1 MADVLSTGLSSLR
14 SLQRALD
21 TTSHNIANVSTE
33 GYTRQRVEFQAR
45 TPQSSGGGWIGTGVQ
60 TSTVRRVYDQF
71 LAQQTRSSG
80 TNLARLDAFAS
91 QAARIDN
98 LLGDS
103 ANGLSSSLQKFTD
116 AINEVSTTPAS
127 IPARQVLLAEGRALA
142 ERLKSYDTRM
152 RDMSSEL
159 NGRLSVEAQE
169 ISTLAQGVAKL
180 NADIGVAV
188 QQSGQPPN
196 DLLDQRD
203 ALINQLSGKIGLTTV
218 AADDSTINVFIGNGQ
233 PLVLGNQA
241 QQIITTVDP
250 LDPERTL
257 LSMRTGAGTVD
268 LSRVVSGG
276 TLGGLLD
283 WRSQMLDPARN
294 ELGRIGVAIAG
305 QVNAQHREGMDLTGA
320 MGGDF
325 FNIGAATATAA
336 TANTGTAAVTITRT
350 NLGALTA
357 SDYVLSR
364 TATGYT
370 LSRQDTGASVSF
382 TGTGTTVDPIV
393 ADGMSIVVG
402 AGIATGDQFTIR
414 PTRNALQ
421 GMSVAV
427 TDASRIAVAAPVRA
441 SAAST
446 NSGTGKVTTGEVLD
460 PTNAALLS
468 NVNID
473 FTSATTYS
481 VNGAGSFT
489 YTPGSNIDV
498 NGWRVQISGAPAA
511 GDRFTV
517 TNNAGATGDN
527 RNALALA
534 DSLRTPVLSGGTTS
548 AYAAIEKL
556 TTDVAMSTQTAQV
569 NRDAEA
575 TIHDADVA
583 AQDAVSGVNLD
594 EEAANLLRYQQAY
607 AAAAQIISVANEMF
621 DTLLNAV
628 RR

>member
-45 TPQSSGGGWIGTGVQ
+45 PPEMLGGGWVGTGVQ

-71 LAQQTRSSG
+71 LAQQGRSSG

-103 ANGLSSSLQKFTD
+103 ANGLSNSLQSFTD
-116 AINEVSTTPAS
+116 AINEVSATPSS
-127 IPARQVLLAEGRALA
+127 IPARQALIAEGRALA
-142 ERLKSYDTRM
+142 ERLKTYDSRM
-152 RDMSSEL
+152 RDMSAEV

-169 ISTLAQGVAKL
+169 ITTLAQGIAKL
-180 NADIGVAV
+180 NGDINVAV

-196 DLLDQRD
+196 DLLDKRD
-203 ALINQLSGKIGLTTV
+203 ALINELSGKV
-218 AADDSTINVFIGNGQ
+218 AVSVVAEGDASLNVFIGNGQ

-241 QQIITTVDP
+241 SQVTTTVDP

-268 LSRVVSGG
+268 LSRVISGG

-283 WRSQMLDPARN
+283 WRSQMLEPARN

-305 QVNAQHREGMDLTGA
+305 QVNAQHRAGMDLTGA
-320 MGGDF
+320 MGGNF
-325 FNIGAATATAA
+325 FNIGAATATPA
-336 TANTGTAAVTITRT
+336 TANAGTAAVTVTRT
-350 NLGALTA
+350 NLGALTPN
-357 SDYVLSR
+357 DLVLSR

-370 LSRQDTGASVSF
+370 LRRQDTGAAVAF
-382 TGTGTTVDPIV
+382 TGAGTVADPIV
-393 ADGMSIVVG
+393 ADGLSIVVG
-402 AGIATGDQFTIR
+402 AGIATGDQHTIR
-414 PTRNALQ
+414 PT
-421 GMSVAV
+421 
-427 TDASRIAVAAPVRA
+427 
-441 SAAST
+441 
-446 NSGTGKVTTGEVLD
+446 
-460 PTNAALLS
+460 
-468 NVNID
+468 
-473 FTSATTYS
+473 
-481 VNGAGSFT
+481 
-489 YTPGSNIDV
+489 
-498 NGWRVQISGAPAA
+498 
-511 GDRFTV
+511 
-517 TNNAGATGDN
+517 

-534 DSLRTPVLSGGTTS
+534 DSLRTPVLNGGTTS
-548 AYAAIEKL
+548 AFAAIEKL

-569 NRDAEA
+569 NRDAETA
-575 TIHDADVA
+575 IHDADVA

-607 AAAAQIISVANEMF
+607 AAAAQIISVANDMF
-621 DTLLNAV
+621 NTLLNAV

>member
-33 GYTRQRVEFQAR
+33 GYTRQRVEFQTR
-45 TPQSSGGGWIGTGVQ
+45 RPEMFGGGWVGTGVQ

-71 LAQQTRSSG
+71 LAQQGRSSG

-103 ANGLSSSLQKFTD
+103 ANGLSSSLQSFTD
-116 AINEVSTTPAS
+116 AINEVSATPSS
-127 IPARQVLLAEGRALA
+127 IPARQVLIAEGRALA
-142 ERLKSYDTRM
+142 ERLKTYDTRM
-152 RDMSSEL
+152 RDMSAEV

-169 ISTLAQGVAKL
+169 ITTLAQGIAKL
-180 NADIGVAV
+180 NGDINVAV

-196 DLLDQRD
+196 DLLDKRD
-203 ALINQLSGKIGLTTV
+203 ALINELSGKV
-218 AADDSTINVFIGNGQ
+218 AVSVVAEGDASLNVFIGNGQ

-241 QQIITTVDP
+241 SQVTTTVDP

-268 LSRVVSGG
+268 LSRVISGG

-283 WRSQMLDPARN
+283 WRSQMLEPARN

-305 QVNAQHREGMDLTGA
+305 QVNAQHRAGMDLTGA
-320 MGGDF
+320 MGGNF
-325 FNIGAATATAA
+325 FNIGAATATPA
-336 TANTGTAAVTITRT
+336 TANAGTAAVTVTRT
-350 NLGALTA
+350 NLGALTPN
-357 SDYVLSR
+357 DLVLSR

-370 LSRQDTGASVSF
+370 LRRQDTGAAVAF
-382 TGTGTTVDPIV
+382 TGAGTVADPIV
-393 ADGMSIVVG
+393 ADGLSIVVG
-402 AGIATGDQFTIR
+402 AGIATGDQYTIR
-414 PTRNALQ
+414 PTRNALK

-427 TDASRIAVAAPVRA
+427 TDASRVAAAAPIRA
-441 SAAST
+441 SAVST
-446 NSGTGKVTTGEVLD
+446 NSGTGMVTTGEVLD

-468 NVNID
+468 TVNID
-473 FTSATTYS
+473 FTSATTYT

-489 YTPGSNIDV
+489 YTPGSDIDV
-498 NGWRVQISGAPAA
+498 NGWRVQISGAPAV

-534 DSLRTPVLSGGTTS
+534 DSLRAPVLNGGTTS
-548 AYAAIEKL
+548 AFAAIEKL

-569 NRDAEA
+569 NRDAETA
-575 TIHDADVA
+575 IHDADVA
-583 AQDAVSGVNLD
+583 AQDAISGVNLD

-607 AAAAQIISVANEMF
+607 AAAAQIISVANDMF
-621 DTLLNAV
+621 NTLLNAV

>member
-1 MADVLSTGLSSLR
+1 
-14 SLQRALD
+14 
-21 TTSHNIANVSTE
+21 
-33 GYTRQRVEFQAR
+33 
-45 TPQSSGGGWIGTGVQ
+45 
-60 TSTVRRVYDQF
+60 VYDQF

-91 QAARIDN
+91 QAERIDN

-116 AINEVSTTPAS
+116 ALNEVSTTPAS
-127 IPARQVLLAEGRALA
+127 IPARQVLIAEGRALA
-142 ERLKSYDTRM
+142 DRLKSYDSRL
-152 RDMSSEL
+152 RDMSADV
-159 NGRLSVEAQE
+159 NNRLSVEAQE
-169 ISTLAQGVAKL
+169 ITTLASGIAKL
-180 NADIGVAV
+180 NGDISVAV

-203 ALINQLSGKIGLTTV
+203 ALINELSGKV
-218 AADDSTINVFIGNGQ
+218 AVSIVADGDSSLNVFIGNGQ

-241 QQIITTVDP
+241 TQITTTVDP

-257 LSMRTGAGTVD
+257 LSMRTGTATVD
-268 LSRVVSGG
+268 LTRVVSGG

-294 ELGRIGVAIAG
+294 ELGRIGVAITT

-320 MGGDF
+320 LGGNF
-325 FNIGAATATAA
+325 FNIGAATATPA
-336 TANTGTAAVTITRT
+336 TVNTGTAAITVTRT

-357 SDYVLSR
+357 NDYVLGR

-370 LSRQDTGASVSF
+370 LRRQDTGAAVSF
-382 TGTGTTVDPIV
+382 TGTGTVADPIL
-393 ADGMSIVVG
+393 ADGLSIVVG
-402 AGIATGDQFTIR
+402 AGIATGDQYTIR
-414 PTRNALQ
+414 PTRDALA
-421 GMSVAV
+421 GMSVAI
-427 TDASRIAVAAPVRA
+427 TDASRVAAAAPIRTAV
-441 SAAST
+441 AST
-446 NSGTGKVTTGEVLD
+446 NTGTGTVTSGEVLD

-468 NVNID
+468 TVNID
-473 FTSATTYS
+473 FTSATTYT

-489 YTPGSNIDV
+489 YTPGSAIDI
-498 NGWRVQISGAPAA
+498 NGWRVQVNGAPAV

-517 TNNAGATGDN
+517 RSNAGATGDN
-527 RNALALA
+527 RNAFALA
-534 DSLRTPVLSGGTTS
+534 DALKANVLDGGTKS
-548 AYAAIEKL
+548 ASGNVEKL
-556 TTDVAMSTQTAQV
+556 IADVALSTRTAQV

-575 TIHDADVA
+575 VIHDSDLA
-583 AQDAVSGVNLD
+583 AQDSVSGVNLD
-594 EEAANLLRYQQAY
+594 EEAANMLRYQQAY

>member
-33 GYTRQRVEFQAR
+33 GYTRQRVEFQTR
-45 TPQSSGGGWIGTGVQ
+45 RPESYGGGWIGTGVQ
-60 TSTVRRVYDQF
+60 AATVRRVYDQF

-103 ANGLSSSLQKFTD
+103 ANGLSSSLQNFTN

-127 IPARQVLLAEGRALA
+127 VPARQVLIAEGRALA
-142 ERLKSYDTRM
+142 ERLKTYDARM
-152 RDMSSEL
+152 RDMSAEV
-159 NGRLSVEAQE
+159 NGRLSAEAQE
-169 ISTLAQGVAKL
+169 ITTLAQGIAKL
-180 NADIGVAV
+180 NGDIQVAV

-203 ALINQLSGKIGLTTV
+203 ALINELSGKVAVSVVAEGDAGL
-218 AADDSTINVFIGNGQ
+218 NVFIGNGQ
-233 PLVLGNQA
+233 PLVLGNVASQV
-241 QQIITTVDP
+241 TTMVDA

-257 LSMRTGAGTVD
+257 LSMRTGAGMVD

-283 WRSQMLDPARN
+283 WRSQMLEPARN
-294 ELGRIGVAIAG
+294 ELGRIGVAIAT

-320 MGGDF
+320 MGGNF
-325 FNIGAATATAA
+325 FNIGAATANGA
-336 TANTGTAAVTITRT
+336 TANTGTATVAVTRT
-350 NLGALTA
+350 NLGTLQAN
-357 SDYVLSR
+357 DYVLSR

-370 LSRQDTGASVSF
+370 LRRQDTGAAVSF
-382 TGTGTTVDPIV
+382 TGTGTVGDPIL
-393 ADGMSIVVG
+393 ADGLSMVVG
-402 AGIATGDQFTIR
+402 PGIATGDQFTIR
-414 PTRNALQ
+414 PTRDALA

-427 TDASRIAVAAPVRA
+427 TDASRIAAAAPVRA
-441 SAAST
+441 SAATT
-446 NSGTGKVTTGEVLD
+446 NTGTGTVTQGEVLD
-460 PTNAALLS
+460 PADAALQTT
-468 NVNID
+468 VNIQ

-489 YTPGSNIDV
+489 YSAGSNIDV
-498 NGWRVQISGAPAA
+498 NGWRIQVSGAPAV
-511 GDRFTV
+511 GDTFTV
-517 TNNAGATGDN
+517 RSNAGAPGDN
-527 RNALALA
+527 RNAFALA
-534 DSLRTPVLSGGTTS
+534 DALKSNVLDGGTKS
-548 AYAAIEKL
+548 AISAVEKL
-556 TTDVAMSTQTAQV
+556 TADVALSTRTAQV

-575 TIHDADVA
+575 VIHDSDVA
-583 AQDAVSGVNLD
+583 AQDSVSGVNLD

-607 AAAAQIISVANEMF
+607 AAAAQIIAAANQMF

>member
-1 MADVLSTGLSSLR
+1 LR

-33 GYTRQRVEFQAR
+33 GYTRQRVEFQTR
-45 TPQSSGGGWIGTGVQ
+45 QPQSSGGGWIGTGVE

-91 QAARIDN
+91 QAERIDN

-116 AINEVSTTPAS
+116 ALNEVSTTPSS
-127 IPARQVLLAEGRALA
+127 IPARQVLIAEGRALA
-142 ERLKSYDTRM
+142 ERLKSYDSRM
-152 RDMSSEL
+152 RDMSADVNARVGL
-159 NGRLSVEAQE
+159 EAQE
-169 ISTLAQGVAKL
+169 ITTLAQGIAKL
-180 NADIGVAV
+180 NGEISDAV
-188 QQSGQPPN
+188 QRSGQPPN
-196 DLLDQRD
+196 DLLDRRD
-203 ALINQLSGKIGLTTV
+203 ALINELSGKVGISVV
-218 AADDSTINVFIGNGQ
+218 AEGDSNLNVFIGNGQ
-233 PLVLGNQA
+233 PLVLGTQA
-241 QQIITTVDP
+241 SQVTTTVDP

-294 ELGRIGVAIAG
+294 ELGRIGVAITT

-320 MGGDF
+320 LGGNF

-336 TANTGTAAVTITRT
+336 TANTGTAAVAVTRT

-357 SDYVLSR
+357 NDYVLSR

-370 LSRQDTGASVSF
+370 LRRQDTGAAVSF
-382 TGTGTTVDPIV
+382 TGTGTTVDPIL

-402 AGIATGDQFTIR
+402 AGVATGDQYTIR
-414 PTRNALQ
+414 PTRDALA
-421 GMSVAV
+421 GMSVAI
-427 TDASRIAVAAPVRA
+427 TDPSRVAAA
-441 SAAST
+441 SPIRTSTAST
-446 NSGTGKVTTGEVLD
+446 NTGTGTVSSGEVLD
-460 PTNAALLS
+460 PTNAGLLTT
-468 NVNID
+468 VDID
-473 FTSATTYS
+473 FTSATTYT

-489 YTPGSNIDV
+489 YTPGSAIDV
-498 NGWRVQISGAPAA
+498 NGWRIQVNGAPAT

-517 TNNAGATGDN
+517 RSNAGATGDN
-527 RNALALA
+527 RNAFALA
-534 DSLRTPVLSGGTTS
+534 DALKANVLDNGTKSASG
-548 AYAAIEKL
+548 AVERLIA
-556 TTDVAMSTQTAQV
+556 DVATSTRTAQV

-575 TIHDADVA
+575 VIHDSDVE
-583 AQDAVSGVNLD
+583 AQDSLSGVNLD
-594 EEAANLLRYQQAY
+594 EEAANMLRYQQAY